1 MTGQVSSLF
10 AHKVARAAAEA
21 AGRGAAYRDALLRS
35 VGVDPSAPLNSEMM
49 VEADRY
55 YSLVER
61 IVEEVPSGRAIAI
74 TVGASMDI
82 DDYGAFG
89 LAWKSAV
96 NLKSSFE
103 RMERYGRILTTVS
116 LYEAVETKDDVSILL
131 HRDGLHRLGLC
142 ISNEQTIAA
151 IANVCRAVSA
161 GDLQFKKVSFKHP
174 APDQLAPYT
183 DFFGCPVQFG
193 ADRNAIS
200 VDTENA
206 LKPNKLSDP
215 ALSQYFDAHLE
226 KELADR
232 HSDSVLGQRIRI
244 MVSQSLSEGV
254 PTLSAIAKQL
264 GTSVRTLQRR
274 LTAQNLSFQA
284 LVDEARRQL
293 AEKLL
298 TETNYSLAEVAF
310 LTGFAEQSTFTRAF
324 KRWAGQTPRSFRI
337 NVENAWKK

>member
-10 AHKVARAAAEA
+10 AHKVAHAAAEVA
-21 AGRGAAYRDALLRS
+21 ERGTPYRDELLRS
-35 VGVDPSAPLNSEMM
+35 VGVDPNAPLDSEIMI
-49 VEADRY
+49 EADHY
-55 YSLVER
+55 YSLCER
-61 IVEEVPSGRAIAI
+61 IVDEVPSGRAIAI
-74 TVGASMDI
+74 KVGASMDI

-103 RMERYGRILTTVS
+103 RMERYGKTLTNVS
-116 LYEAVETKDDVSILL
+116 LYEAVETKEDVSILL
-131 HRDGLHRLGLC
+131 HRDGIHRLGLC
-142 ISNEQTIAA
+142 ISNEQTLVA
-151 IANVCRAVSA
+151 IANVCRAVSVS
-161 GDLQFKKVSFKHP
+161 DLRFKRVSFKHP
-174 APDQLAPYT
+174 APKDLSPYT
-183 DFFGCPVQFG
+183 EYFNCPVEFG
-193 ADRNAIS
+193 TNQNAVI
-200 VDTENA
+200 VDWGNA

-215 ALSQYFDAHLE
+215 ALSKYFDAHLE
-226 KELADR
+226 QELADR
-232 HSDSVLGQRIRI
+232 RSDSVLGQRIRI

-254 PTLSAIAKQL
+254 PTLSAIANQL

-274 LTAQNLSFQA
+274 LTEQNLSFQV

-298 TETNYSLAEVAF
+298 TETKYSLAEVAF

-337 NVENAWKK
+337 DVENAWKK